1 MNNDALLSLY
11 LDGSLSAEQRA
22 EFERQMLATPS
33 FAQEVRELETLQT
46 MLNAPQELDERSAAF
61 LRSVE
66 DALAVSVVA
75 AAGVSTLGAGITA
88 AGAHSASATSASAGV
103 GLAAGGNAG
112 ATATQA
118 TASSWI
124 SSLASSVLASA
135 TASTGSLLISASLA
149 LATIGGVGA
158 ATYFGLQ
165 QQAQNA
171 PAEQKAVAPAR
182 NLPQEYVAQEQ
193 TPEQTQESANGGS
206 AAQSQDQTTANE
218 ADFPWA
224 ASSQI
229 ISSQIISSQIISSQ
243 IISSQTAS
251 SPTQISDNG
260 IAQTKPKAREY
271 KAQISGGDTR
281 ERYAGAVRDY
291 MRQLQEK
298 EAANDRA
305 GAALV
310 EKSLGALL
318 RQSGDL
324 PLSRKYLSASFSHAR
339 ALGLAELEGEA
350 RAEIALVEFAEGK
363 PEQALETLQEAL
375 NILAAAKSPERERW
389 QKEWEKLS
397 AKIKKKN

>member
-206 AAQSQDQTTANE
+206 AAQSQDQTTAAE

-224 ASSQI
+224 A
-229 ISSQIISSQIISSQ
+229 SSQ

>member
-75 AAGVSTLGAGITA
+75 AAGVSTLGAGISA
-88 AGAHSASATSASAGV
+88 ATGAGGASAAQTTASA
-103 GLAAGGNAG
+103 
-112 ATATQA
+112 
-118 TASSWI
+118 WI
-124 SSLASSVLASA
+124 SSLASSVIASA

-149 LATIGGVGA
+149 LATLGGVGA

-165 QQAQNA
+165 KQAQNA

-193 TPEQTQESANGGS
+193 TPKQTQESGGGGG

-229 ISSQIISSQIISSQ
+229 ISSQTV
-243 IISSQTAS
+243 SSQTTS
-251 SPTQISDNG
+251 SPAQPNDNG

-271 KAQISGGDTR
+271 KAQISGGDAR
-281 ERYAGAVRDY
+281 ERYAGAVQEY

-363 PEQALETLQEAL
+363 PKQALETLQEAL

-397 AKIKKKN
+397 AKIKEKN